1 MKKFEVE
8 ATGLVSLFID
18 NVEAENKE
26 IANGKVLELLGCEPN
41 ELVGYSV
48 TFENIRLPN
57 GIVLDELSMCFKT
70 FVEPNDIVKDLNEC
84 FNTDEIEENDEV
96 SYN

>member
-41 ELVGYSV
+41 ELGGYSV

-84 FNTDEIEENDEV
+84 FNTDEIE
-96 SYN
+96 